1 MLKKFKL
8 KKTKIKAYFCLFLI
22 FFNIFILKKI
32 HIINSFN
39 INHYKS
45 SILKYPKLNDIKLN
59 YYDKCGEFFKFKPN
73 NKRDLVMFAYNS
85 INYKYY
91 SERSLLIY
99 NIIDSIKKNIPN
111 VKIVCFVQNNSNID
125 LIIQL
130 LRKHNVLIIKRKK
143 FLNIEL
149 VSSRFLYE
157 YEFLKKNINSYDRII
172 HADLTDIVFLS
183 DIFRTIK
190 SDELI
195 MNKECGINSYL
206 GKNGTLILNDT
217 SNREWLITSFGNN
230 KTLLNILKQINPV
243 VINAGLIMGDSK
255 EYLKFLTIMIK
266 NFNYI
271 KASNYGY
278 DQILL
283 NVLYYTGELNKI
295 NIKLDLCTQRS
306 CLLPKLIFNTKNKEL
321 YYNTTGC
328 SPILIHKSYPSN

>member
-1 MLKKFKL
+1 
-8 KKTKIKAYFCLFLI
+8 
-22 FFNIFILKKI
+22 
-32 HIINSFN
+32 
-39 INHYKS
+39 
-45 SILKYPKLNDIKLN
+45 
-59 YYDKCGEFFKFKPN
+59 
-73 NKRDLVMFAYNS
+73 MFAYNF

-111 VKIVCFVQNNSNID
+111 AKIVCFVQNNSNID

-130 LRKHNVLIIKRKK
+130 LKKNNVLIIKRKK
-143 FLNIEL
+143 FLNMEL

-157 YEFLKKNINSYDRII
+157 YEFLKKKINSYDRII

-183 DIFRTIK
+183 DIFKTLK
-190 SDELI
+190 SNELI
-195 MNKECGINSYL
+195 MNKESGINSYL
-206 GKNGTLILNDT
+206 GKKGTLILNDT

-230 KTLLNILKQINPV
+230 KTLLNILKKINPV

-255 EYLKFLTIMIK
+255 EYLKFLDIMIK

-306 CLLPKLIFNTKNKEL
+306 CLLPNLIFNTKNKEL
-321 YYNTTGC
+321 YYNNTGC